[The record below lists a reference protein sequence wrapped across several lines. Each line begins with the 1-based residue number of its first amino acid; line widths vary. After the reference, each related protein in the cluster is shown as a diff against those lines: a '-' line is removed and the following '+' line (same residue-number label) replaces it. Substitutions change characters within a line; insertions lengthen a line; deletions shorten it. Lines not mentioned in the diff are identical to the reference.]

1 MSRTK
6 VLRANPRRALAALAT
21 VLVAVGVTVAS
32 GASFTAQTANASN
45 TFTAGTLTM
54 SNSKGAGAI
63 LTATN
68 MKPGDATT
76 NATGTV
82 VIKNTGSL
90 PGAFALSRSS
100 LTDTP
105 SGTPISGQINLS
117 ITDCGVDQLC
127 GGVNS
132 ADDSSKF
139 NSTLSSMS
147 SSIALGTWIANEQH
161 TYQFVA
167 SLPLATPNT
176 YQGASATAAFQWD
189 AS

>member
-1 MSRTK
+1 MSRIK

-32 GASFTAQTANASN
+32 GASFTAQTANAGN
-45 TFTAGTLTM
+45 VFTAGTLTM

-63 LTATN
+63 LTASN

-82 VIKNTGSL
+82 IIKNTGSL
-90 PGAFALSRSS
+90 AGTFKLTRTALSSS
-100 LTDTP
+100 D
-105 SGTPISGQINLS
+105 GTYPMANKLNMTV
-117 ITDCGVDQLC
+117 TDCGADQDCTLTTD
-127 GGVNS
+127 NS
-132 ADDSSKF
+132 
-139 NSTLSSMS
+139 NVYTGTLAAMTSV
-147 SSIALGTWIANEQH
+147 ITLGTPWAVNAQH

-167 SLPLATPNT
+167 SLDSSADDN
-176 YQGASATAAFQWD
+176 YQGDNASATFQWD